1 VGDDRVSSPDADG
14 HEDISHNGSSGFGGN
29 VDSAEMADLVRLT
42 QPLPRAP
49 FLGFPMEDLAHELQ
63 ALLLPIRGGMSVV
76 FWASVI
82 FVLVVCM
89 VTIR

>member
-1 VGDDRVSSPDADG
+1 
-14 HEDISHNGSSGFGGN
+14 
-29 VDSAEMADLVRLT
+29 
-42 QPLPRAP
+42 
-49 FLGFPMEDLAHELQ
+49 MEDLAHELQ

-82 FVLVVCM
+82 FALVVCM